1 MQPVFYA
8 AEINKEFA
16 IKMTNSP
23 TVRRRL
29 NNTQSMPRVV
39 IPLHLA
45 RVGIPAH
52 RAKNSNI
59 AKLQTG
65 LRSPAGP
72 RRRRKRTHAIRRAS
86 TFSGCSFGGNFAD
99 STKPRCGRWREG
111 PPFRPV
117 CRCVRGWGDGWRMY
131 PPQPLETNV
140 AAFVGDGK
148 PSLLGWVF
156 PSRPSPVSEVF
167 APYFPVR

>member
-8 AEINKEFA
+8 AEINKEFV

-29 NNTQSMPRVV
+29 NNTRSMPRVV

-72 RRRRKRTHAIRRAS
+72 RRRRKRTHAMRRAS
-86 TFSGCSFGGNFAD
+86 ASSGCSFGDDFAS
-99 STKPRCGRWREG
+99 STKPRCGQGRG
-111 PPFRPV
+111 PLVSLCKRLYAILRAKPMGVPTFTHESERGTFGDNCAKTIF
-117 CRCVRGWGDGWRMY
+117 CRVILIDGSM
-131 PPQPLETNV
+131 E
-140 AAFVGDGK
+140 AGK
-148 PSLLGWVF
+148 GCL
-156 PSRPSPVSEVF
+156 
-167 APYFPVR
+167 